1 MGNVDTKLNFRKAV
15 VQLTSKTEPIDANDE
30 VFWEQFWCENISN
43 VQDIFTLVPAA
54 EIRSLREEAPSNLAT
69 LCYKAVEKLVR
80 AVDNSCRTQSEQ
92 QTVLNC
98 VRLLTRLLPY
108 IFEDSEWK
116 GFFWSS
122 LPSQNDNED
131 ESVPLAQSLLNA
143 ISDLLFCPDFTVIN
157 SRKSGPDK
165 AEDLSA
171 IDSCEYIWEA
181 GVGFAHSP
189 PRHPLLDSNR
199 TELLKLLLTCF
210 SETMYHP
217 PVDIAQNPNR
227 WIAHLTSADNRHAL
241 PMFTS
246 LLNTVCAYDPVGLGV
261 PYNHLIFNDSLEP
274 LVEAALQILI
284 VTLDHDM
291 NLGAHLA
298 GEQGAHHAPH
308 QDEEHTMDNLFI
320 NYLSRIHRDE
330 DFQFILQGITRLL
343 NNPLA
348 QTYLPNSTKKVH
360 FHQELLVFFWKLC
373 DYNKKFLYY
382 VLKSSDVLEVL
393 VPILY
398 HLNDSRA
405 DQSRVGLMHIGVFIL
420 LLLSG
425 ERNFGVRLNKPYTAT
440 IPMDIPVFTGT
451 HADLLIIV
459 FHKIITTGHQRLQPL
474 FDCLLTILVN
484 VSPYLKTLS
493 MVASTKLLH
502 LLEAFS
508 TPWFLFSSPANH
520 HLVFFLLE
528 IFNNIIQ
535 YQFDG
540 NSNLVYTIIR
550 MRQVFHGLANL
561 PCDYSTIARTLNK
574 RAERCK
580 VRQLQSASV
589 NGEVGEREFAAT
601 VGAETS
607 EREEAMEG
615 SHPALPAEPGTL
627 KATLPDTPGIMQM
640 TERENAHPQSTYQ
653 QVEAL
658 NLANGMATITM
669 NTPSQGNPDLPQKVV
684 QEDGGERVKENE
696 DKVLVT
702 EKMPD
707 EATLKKQ
714 TVNTKNSLRV
724 IPTDES
730 VSNQWQPTAEWVHS
744 WKSKLPLQTIMRLL
758 QVLVPQVEKICIDK
772 GLTDES
778 EILKFLQHGTLVGL
792 LPVPHP
798 ILIRKYQ
805 ANSGTTTWF
814 RTYMW
819 GVIYLR
825 NVDPPIWYD
834 TDVKLFEIQRV

>member
-1 MGNVDTKLNFRKAV
+1 MGNADTKLNFRKAV
-15 VQLTSKTEPIDANDE
+15 VQLTSKSQEIDANDDT
-30 VFWEQFWCENISN
+30 FWDQFWCENVSS
-43 VQDIFTLVPAA
+43 VQDIFTLIPAP
-54 EIRSLREEAPSNLAT
+54 EIRILREEAPLNLGN
-69 LCYKAVEKLVR
+69 LCYKAVEKLVK
-80 AVDNSCRTQSEQ
+80 AVDCSCRTQGEH

-98 VRLLTRLLPY
+98 CRLLTRLLPY
-108 IFEDSEWK
+108 IFEDLEWK
-116 GFFWSS
+116 GFFWES
-122 LPSQNDNED
+122 LPGKEEEQSM
-131 ESVPLAQSLLNA
+131 PLAHSLLNA
-143 ISDLLFCPDFTVIN
+143 LCDLLFCPDFTVVA
-157 SRKSGPDK
+157 SKKSGPDK
-165 AEDLSA
+165 AEELQSV
-171 IDSCEYIWEA
+171 DSCEYIWEA

-189 PRHPLLDSNR
+189 PRHPILDSNR

-210 SETMYHP
+210 SETMYSP
-217 PVDIAQNPNR
+217 PIDLSVSPNR
-227 WIAHLTSADNRHAL
+227 WIQYLTSGENRHAL

-261 PYNHLIFNDSLEP
+261 PYNHLIFTDSLEP
-274 LVEAALQILI
+274 LVDVALQILI
-284 VTLDHDM
+284 VTLDHDTSSGIPM
-291 NLGAHLA
+291 
-298 GEQGAHHAPH
+298 
-308 QDEEHTMDNLFI
+308 EEGVIGDNLFI

-330 DFQFILQGITRLL
+330 DFQFILKGITRLL
-343 NNPLA
+343 NNPLM

-360 FHQELLVFFWKLC
+360 FHQELLVLFWKMC

-440 IPMDIPVFTGT
+440 VPMDIPVFTGT
-451 HADLLIIV
+451 HADLLITV

-508 TPWFLFSSPANH
+508 TPWFLFSAPSNH
-520 HLVFFLLE
+520 HLIFFLLE

-550 MRQVFHGLANL
+550 KRQVFHALANL
-561 PCDYSTIARTLNK
+561 PTDCNTIAKSLSK
-574 RAERCK
+574 RQRRYAGNNSSNE
-580 VRQLQSASV
+580 SI
-589 NGEVGEREFAAT
+589 
-601 VGAETS
+601 S
-607 EREEAMEG
+607 EAAMEG
-615 SHPALPAEPGTL
+615 SRPALPAEPGTL
-627 KATLPDTPGIMQM
+627 KATLLETPGIEKM
-640 TERENAHPQSTYQ
+640 TEKESAHPLSLSTN
-653 QVEAL
+653 VIKSSDIEPEESE
-658 NLANGMATITM
+658 NLPEESADVGRANSIVSKGGIRVGEHMIPDV
-669 NTPSQGNPDLPQKVV
+669 NQWTPSV
-684 QEDGGERVKENE
+684 
-696 DKVLVT
+696 
-702 EKMPD
+702 
-707 EATLKKQ
+707 
-714 TVNTKNSLRV
+714 
-724 IPTDES
+724 
-730 VSNQWQPTAEWVHS
+730 EWVCQ
-744 WKSKLPLQTIMRLL
+744 WKNKLPLQTIMRLL

-798 ILIRKYQ
+798 ILIRRYQ
-805 ANSGTTTWF
+805 ANTGTTAWF

-825 NVDPPIWYD
+825 NVEPPIWYD